1 MALNADVSLQHCVVL
16 LGTSLQLHWPIQVSS
31 FLHVPYSVQRL
42 INFLKKLYLVHA
54 LSEFGCVVE

>member
-31 FLHVPYSVQRL
+31 FLHVSSSVRRL
-42 INFLKKLYLVHA
+42 INFLKLYLVHA
-54 LSEFGCVVE
+54 LVDFGCVVV